1 MGLAKTRLGQHG
13 YAWYV
18 ISTGDAANV
27 KATCHEVQ
35 VAAFSKLSASVVE
48 EPLNLGKSGPG
59 TFRKYA
65 EFQLTSRTP
74 DIPDRRKI
82 SGLT

>member
-1 MGLAKTRLGQHG
+1 MIAL
-13 YAWYV
+13 
-18 ISTGDAANV
+18 
-27 KATCHEVQ
+27 
-35 VAAFSKLSASVVE
+35 
-48 EPLNLGKSGPG
+48 G